1 MAAGIDDVARAA
13 GSYAGPVTGST
24 RRLAGGPPHAVDRIP
39 APALFFASGLTQYL
53 GAALAIGLFAVMPPA
68 TVAWLRL
75 VIAAVVLVLWRRPW
89 RQSWSRHELRVL
101 IEFGVVLAAMNITFY
116 TAIHYLPLGTAVAIE
131 FSGPVAVGAITGRG
145 WRERAAIAL
154 AAVGVVLLAGVTLEL
169 DRPASGSRGP
179 IAPHPAP
186 GVLAG
191 HEATLGLVAIVL
203 AATFWAGYILIGRRV
218 SQHGSGVTNL
228 AMAMA
233 AGAIVFTPALAWWA
247 LPMVTSWSV
256 ALAVVGVAVLS
267 SVIPYAI
274 DQVVMRRTS
283 AATFAVLLAMLPATA
298 MIVGVVVLGQ
308 IPRTLEVVGLTLV
321 SGAIA
326 LTMARRR
333 AVA

>member
-1 MAAGIDDVARAA
+1 
-13 GSYAGPVTGST
+13 
-24 RRLAGGPPHAVDRIP
+24 
-39 APALFFASGLTQYL
+39 
-53 GAALAIGLFAVMPPA
+53 
-68 TVAWLRL
+68 
-75 VIAAVVLVLWRRPW
+75 
-89 RQSWSRHELRVL
+89 
-101 IEFGVVLAAMNITFY
+101 VLAAMNITFY

-131 FSGPVAVGAITGRG
+131 FIGPVAVGAITGHG
-145 WRERAAIAL
+145 WRERAGIAL

-169 DRPASGSRGP
+169 YRPAAGGRGP
-179 IAPHPAP
+179 IAPHPGP
-186 GVLAG
+186 GLLAG

-203 AATFWAGYILIGRRV
+203 SAIFWAGYILIGRRV

-228 AMAMA
+228 SMAMA

-247 LPMVTSWSV
+247 TPVVTSWSV

-308 IPRTLEVVGLTLV
+308 IPRALEVVGLALV